1 MKLIIICSGGGKT
14 TLSKNNEGIFMDID
28 TLIWS
33 KENEKHHPK
42 LKEAIEQMNIMKI
55 AEIYR
60 KIIKKNK
67 KGLLMSNKVILAH
80 HPICGDWLGIKPTLT
95 LKPIYTLHQD
105 VTKSFDS
112 SKKCLSD
119 LSWMNLVDAK
129 EFTTF
134 EELQQIVLSSIN

>member
-1 MKLIIICSGGGKT
+1 MILIIICSGGGKT
-14 TLSKNNEGIFMDID
+14 TLSKNNEGVFVDVD
-28 TLIWS
+28 TIVWG
-33 KENEKHHPK
+33 KENEKYHPP
-42 LKEAIEQMNIMKI
+42 LKQAIEQINIMKI

-60 KIIKKNK
+60 KILKKNK
-67 KGLLMSNKVILAH
+67 KNLLKCGKVILAH
-80 HPICGDWLGIKPTLT
+80 HPICGDWLGVKPTLT

-119 LSWMNLVDAK
+119 LSWQNLADAK
-129 EFTTF
+129 EFSTF

>member
-1 MKLIIICSGGGKT
+1 M
-14 TLSKNNEGIFMDID
+14 
-28 TLIWS
+28 
-33 KENEKHHPK
+33 EKHHPK